1 MRLKL
6 LSAQYLQL
14 ESASL
19 QSPGFLSLLHADA
32 LCFVLCALC
41 FVLCALCFVLCAS
54 CFLLKITY
62 FGQNLLLRA
71 HALFSVLGPARQKDL
86 IFVNGSVGE
95 ELPSLYFETRNVD
108 ICFSE

>member
-19 QSPGFLSLLHADA
+19 QSPGFLSLLHAD
-32 LCFVLCALC
+32 ALC